1 MANRKQLKKSIA
13 VVTGELFADCV
24 ALSMCADTD
33 NAQLESLMQEIITLH
48 DEYVNRLSH
57 VEKGNE
63 RNFFKQLRKEFTDK
77 ANALSEQIVKA

>member
-1 MANRKQLKKSIA
+1 
-13 VVTGELFADCV
+13 
-24 ALSMCADTD
+24 
-33 NAQLESLMQEIITLH
+33 MQEIITLH